1 MSEIWKPI
9 PGYEGYYASNLGN
22 IKGIKGWILKPHVD
36 KITGYSNVILCKG
49 NERKGMKVH
58 RLVWMAFNG
67 PIPEN
72 LEVNHIKDN
81 VAGAKQD
88 NRLENLELLTHED
101 NCNYGTRN
109 ERIKATK
116 RRNGVSGLNYKKVA
130 QVSPDFKLIKV
141 HASLKEAS
149 VSTGAFV
156 SNISACCKDKDKTA
170 KGFHWV
176 IVPADCQDVEQL
188 IRNHFE

>member
-9 PGYEGYYASNLGN
+9 PGYEGLYQASNLGN
-22 IKGIKGWILKPHVD
+22 IKGPRGRNLKPGVD
-36 KITGYSNVILCKG
+36 KVTGYSQVILCKDKKRVG
-49 NERKGMKVH
+49 RKVH
-58 RLVWMAFNG
+58 ILVWLTFNG
-67 PIPEN
+67 PIPKG
-72 LEVNHIKDN
+72 LEVNHINDKN
-81 VAGAKQD
+81 KQD
-88 NRLENLELLTHED
+88 NSLRNLELMSHKD
-101 NCNYGTRN
+101 NCNYGPRN
-109 ERIKATK
+109 DRIKATK
-116 RRNGVSGLNYKKVA
+116 RHNGTLGLGKKRVA
-130 QVSPDFKLIKV
+130 QVDSNFKLIKV

-156 SNISACCKDKDKTA
+156 SNISACCKHKDKTA